1 MTKVSAFRHLFVCV
15 NLVGS
20 SNATELNKEKIK
32 IVYALVTNKPI
43 NLGDILIEHIEIA
56 ACSTR
61 SDKKLTFPGFISH
74 LCLAKG

>member
-1 MTKVSAFRHLFVCV
+1 MTKVSAFWHLFVRA

-32 IVYALVTNKPI
+32 IVYALVTKKPI
-43 NLGDILIEHIEIA
+43 NLSDILIEHIEIV

-61 SDKKLTFPGFISH
+61 LDKKLAF
-74 LCLAKG
+74 